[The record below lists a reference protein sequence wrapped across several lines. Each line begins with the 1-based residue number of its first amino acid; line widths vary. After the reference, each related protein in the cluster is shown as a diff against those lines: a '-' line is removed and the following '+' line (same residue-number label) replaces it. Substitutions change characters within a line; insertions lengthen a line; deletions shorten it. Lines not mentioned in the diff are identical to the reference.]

1 MTWWG
6 MYIRA
11 SWEKLALQQQQQQQQ
26 TSLVEHEGPPPYS
39 ETPPETTTI
48 PPTTAHVDTP
58 AEAIPSGGQSSAP
71 SPAHTYPPAR
81 PHRRVDY
88 DPVVNI
94 IPEHEI
100 NAYGYRSLVR
110 KARGRKKDKM
120 LIFFWIPVL
129 FVVLTW
135 AMYTILPVAVRL
147 VDGLVRPHVPPAW
160 SAIANGGRW

>member
-26 TSLVEHEGPPPYS
+26 GALVEPEGPPPYS
-39 ETPPETTTI
+39 ANPPETTI
-48 PPTTAHVDTP
+48 LATTAPVEAA
-58 AEAIPSGGQSSAP
+58 AESLPSGSQTTIVP
-71 SPAHTYPPAR
+71 THIYPPAR

-88 DPVVNI
+88 DPAASV

-110 KARGRKKDKM
+110 RARGKKKDKM

-135 AMYTILPVAVRL
+135 AMYKFLPVAVHL
-147 VDGLVRPHVPPAW
+147 LDGLVRPHVPPTW
-160 SAIANGGRW
+160 SAIANAGRW